1 MATLTKAQQLARD
14 HLEGDVLIAAG
25 AGSGKTKVLTERVV
39 KLLVDHQVP
48 LQSLLLITFTNAAA
62 GEMKARVRKALLE
75 GKREDL
81 ASQVDEAFIMTFD
94 AFALYLVQ
102 KYSHLL
108 HLSQDVGVF
117 EETLYGIEKQA
128 TLETLFLEGYETKD
142 PAFIQL
148 IKTFVVNND
157 DALKEFILRID
168 AKADLMVDK
177 LDYYRTYI
185 KTHFAPSWQ
194 EEKRAS
200 LFTYYKRQIALVQ
213 HLSTKFESAEQTELF
228 YQETSRLIAIPQLDD
243 LLIALS
249 QLSFPKLKPRSIS
262 EEDKELR
269 ERLKKDLLSLKA
281 DADMVPIDRQMGYY
295 EETQTHV
302 QVILDLLLELNRRL
316 DHQKQQKQQFPF
328 ADIGKMALTILNDSA
343 TLKSVR
349 DQFQYIMVDEYQDT
363 NDLQEALLTKI
374 GQRNLF
380 MVGDVK
386 QSIYRFRNA
395 NSEIFNRKFLTY
407 QPYESVEDKHQ
418 TKIILAENFRSR
430 QEVLAA
436 INDIFKHLMKK
447 ELGGITYNHEQA
459 LNFGQQ
465 SYQDLK
471 SENLSYELE
480 IVRYEKTEKDPEV
493 NEPELI
499 AQDILKKI
507 EQGVEVADL
516 TTQSK
521 RKASFK
527 DFTILID
534 RKSNFEAYIKTFNQ
548 YGIPLEVF
556 AERDL
561 SDSDFYRVLKNLMVL
576 MVHHQGEDMVKGFEQ
591 AYLSVLRS
599 FIYQTKDADLYA
611 FMHGKKSFKETALF
625 ALLKTYIPLAQQ
637 LDLATWMQRLF
648 QALKLEQALLALP
661 DLPSNLAR
669 LEGWLKHVQHLSGLG
684 YTLKDYLNFLKQ
696 AQSLDVDLTIQ
707 ASKQS
712 DDAVQ
717 LMTIHKSKGLEFPF
731 VYYPGLTKGFNMVE
745 TKGYYQFSKTYGI
758 QLPYP
763 EAVYVRPI
771 FADLI
776 LQEEQDAI
784 IAEQIRL
791 WYVALTRA
799 KEKIILILESS
810 QPKTIVDLERA
821 RCFAD
826 FMQIYLQQQV
836 NIPIQIEVGQFPI
849 SLPPLPSVNKVIKD
863 ASVKFEF
870 HPQPFTVITPKRAS
884 KLLPDQVD
892 EAALAYGTYLHE
904 CLFLLDFKTMD
915 VRFIPNEKD
924 RHLIAKIVAMPIFQ
938 QWQREAM
945 DNKITVLKEYGYL
958 DPSTNQTSVIDLLV
972 IQGDKVTILDY
983 KTNDIDDLLYET
995 QVITYATYMK
1005 QQGFHVQSLWLL
1017 SLVQG
1022 KLKKVNFPQS

>member
-1 MATLTKAQQLARD
+1 
-14 HLEGDVLIAAG
+14 
-25 AGSGKTKVLTERVV
+25 
-39 KLLVDHQVP
+39 
-48 LQSLLLITFTNAAA
+48 
-62 GEMKARVRKALLE
+62 
-75 GKREDL
+75 
-81 ASQVDEAFIMTFD
+81 
-94 AFALYLVQ
+94 
-102 KYSHLL
+102 
-108 HLSQDVGVF
+108 
-117 EETLYGIEKQA
+117 
-128 TLETLFLEGYETKD
+128 
-142 PAFIQL
+142 
-148 IKTFVVNND
+148 
-157 DALKEFILRID
+157 
-168 AKADLMVDK
+168 
-177 LDYYRTYI
+177 
-185 KTHFAPSWQ
+185 
-194 EEKRAS
+194 
-200 LFTYYKRQIALVQ
+200 
-213 HLSTKFESAEQTELF
+213 
-228 YQETSRLIAIPQLDD
+228 
-243 LLIALS
+243 
-249 QLSFPKLKPRSIS
+249 
-262 EEDKELR
+262 
-269 ERLKKDLLSLKA
+269 
-281 DADMVPIDRQMGYY
+281 ADMVPMDRQMGYY
-295 EETQTHV
+295 EATRTHV

-328 ADIGKMALTILNDSA
+328 ADIGKMALTILNDPD
-343 TLKSVR
+343 TLKTTR
-349 DQFQYIMVDEYQDT
+349 NQFQYIMVDEYQDT

-374 GQRNLF
+374 GNRNVF

-418 TKIILAENFRSR
+418 TKIILVENFRSR

-465 SYQDLK
+465 LYQSLKTSSMNYDL
-471 SENLSYELE
+471 EM
-480 IVRYEKTEKDPEV
+480 VRYEKTEKDTEF

-499 AQDILKKI
+499 AQDILRKI

-516 TTQSK
+516 ATQSK

-561 SDSDFYRVLKNLMVL
+561 SDSDFYRVLKNIMVL
-576 MVHHQGEDMVKGFEQ
+576 MVHHHGEDMVKGFEQ
-591 AYLSVLRS
+591 AYISVLRS
-599 FIYQTKDADLYA
+599 FIYQTKDPDLYA

-625 ALLKTYIPLAQQ
+625 TLLKTYIPLAQQ
-637 LDLATWMQRLF
+637 LDLATWMQQLF
-648 QALKLEQALLALP
+648 QALKLEQALLTLP

-745 TKGYYQFSKTYGI
+745 TKGYYQFSQLYGI

-836 NIPIQIEVGQFPI
+836 NISIQNEVGQFPI
-849 SLPPLPSVNKVIKD
+849 SLPTLPSVNKVIKD

-904 CLFLLDFKTMD
+904 CLFLLDFKTLD

-945 DNKITVLKEYGYL
+945 DNKITVLKEYAYL
-958 DPSTNQTSVIDLLV
+958 DPSTNQTSMIDLLV

-983 KTNDIDDLLYET
+983 KTNDIDDPLYET

-1022 KLKKVNFPQS
+1022 KLKKVNFSQN